1 MGLDNSISNMGLEYS
16 ISIPKVI
23 NNKDDK
29 DEEDRCTGRTRGMV
43 LVNMVL
49 VDMRTHHH
57 TRVASCLRTILHPRA
72 TITRGIL

>member
-29 DEEDRCTGRTRGMV
+29 DDEGQCTGRTRGMV
-43 LVNMVL
+43 LMNMVL
-49 VDMRTHHH
+49 LDMQTHHQ
-57 TRVASCLRTILHPRA
+57 TRVASCLRTTLHLKV

>member
-49 VDMRTHHH
+49 VDMRTHL
-57 TRVASCLRTILHPRA
+57 TRVASYLRTILHPRA

>member
-23 NNKDDK
+23 NSKDDK

-49 VDMRTHHH
+49 VDMRTHL
-57 TRVASCLRTILHPRA
+57 TRVASYRRTILHPRA